1 MTAKFAA
8 GLALLFAC
16 AGTLAAE
23 VALNPDS
30 PERYLVQANDT
41 IWDVASRFL
50 QNPAQWPQVWYRN
63 PALGNPDQIYPG
75 DVLVLR
81 RVAGRPRIEFETAPT
96 VPLSPVI
103 RVTPL
108 VREIPVIP
116 ADAIRAFLTRP
127 RVLDSADAD
136 ALPYI
141 VGFPDEHI
149 SGGAGYGIYA
159 RGLKKEAK
167 GGVLAVVRPGPA
179 YRDGATEE
187 VLGYEAL
194 YIGDAQVRSVGEL
207 SELLLIR
214 AEREAVIGD
223 RLLAVEPQELTTS
236 YTLHAPE
243 KPVSGRI
250 IGVLDGVT
258 QIGQYQVVVLDR
270 GKRDGLEV
278 GHVLDIY
285 READTIKDYVAG
297 GFGNVVET
305 PPDWSGSLVVFRP
318 FERVSYALVMK
329 AVRAMHLGDIVR
341 SSVTSGR

>member
-1 MTAKFAA
+1 MIAKFAV
-8 GLALLFAC
+8 GLALLFVC
-16 AGTLAAE
+16 AGTWAAGI
-23 VALNPDS
+23 ALNPDH
-30 PERYLVQANDT
+30 PERYLVAPNDT

-50 QNPAQWPQVWYRN
+50 KNPAQWSEVWYRN

-81 RVAGRPRIEFETAPT
+81 WVAGRPRIELETAAA
-96 VPLSPVI
+96 VPLNPVI

-108 VREIPVIP
+108 VREIPAIP

-127 RVLDSADAD
+127 RVLDSSDVD

-159 RGLKKEAK
+159 RGLKEAK
-167 GGVLAVVRPGPA
+167 DTILTVVRPGPA

-194 YIGDAQVRSVGEL
+194 YIGDAQVRIAGEP
-207 SELLLIR
+207 SELLLVR

-223 RLLAVEPQELTTS
+223 RLLAVEPHELATS

-243 KPVSGRI
+243 KPVAGRI

-258 QIGQYQVVVLDR
+258 QIGQYQVIVLDR
-270 GKRDGLEV
+270 GTRDGLEV
-278 GHVLDIY
+278 GHVLDIH

-305 PPDWSGSLVVFRP
+305 PPEWSGSLVVFRP
-318 FERVSYALVMK
+318 FDRVSYALVMK
-329 AVRAMHLGDIVR
+329 AVRAMHIGDIVR
-341 SSVTSGR
+341 SP

>member
-1 MTAKFAA
+1 MSAKFAT

-16 AGTLAAE
+16 ARILAAE
-23 VALNPDS
+23 VALNPDP

-41 IWDVASRFL
+41 LWDVASRFL
-50 QNPAQWPQVWYRN
+50 RNPAQWSQVWYRN
-63 PALGNPDQIYPG
+63 PALGNPGQIYPG

-81 RVAGRPRIEFETAPT
+81 RGGGGPRIELETAPA

-136 ALPYI
+136 TLPYI

-159 RGLKKEAK
+159 RGVKAAK

-179 YRDGATEE
+179 YRDGVTEE
-187 VLGYEAL
+187 VLGHEAL
-194 YIGDAQVRSVGEL
+194 YIGDAQVRSAGEP
-207 SELLLIR
+207 SELLLVR

-258 QIGQYQVVVLDR
+258 QIGQYQVIVLDR
-270 GKRDGLEV
+270 GGRDGLEV

-318 FERVSYALVMK
+318 FDRVSYALVMK
-329 AVRAMHLGDIVR
+329 AVRAMHIGDTVR
-341 SSVTSGR
+341 SP